1 MTYPEMAEALGIKLP
16 LHFPD
21 RPVTKAD
28 TLTFLKVAAVELE
41 PSINDEP
48 VAWRRTYRLCRLAR
62 ESGEKLDIRLPRSYW
77 SADRASVL
85 AGVAG
90 LPNSVPLRKQAFDWA
105 RR

>member
-1 MTYPEMAEALGIKLP
+1 MTYTEMAEALGITLP
-16 LHFPD
+16 AHFPE

-28 TLTFLKVAAVELE
+28 TLTFLKVAAIELD
-41 PSINDEP
+41 PTINDEP

-62 ESGEKLDIRLPRSYW
+62 ESGERIDIRLPARLW
-77 SADRASVL
+77 SADRAFVL